1 MHEVQTLYNIINS
14 KMKLELELDL
24 EQFLQYTAVL
34 TAVKTN
40 GDPGLQKRKK
50 KPGYSTENV
59 VFPFFYSKLEALTV
73 SVKATCHDS
82 LKILSISV
90 FFISCSWIT
99 GTQL

>member
-50 KPGYSTENV
+50 KTRL
-59 VFPFFYSKLEALTV
+59 FY
-73 SVKATCHDS
+73 
-82 LKILSISV
+82 
-90 FFISCSWIT
+90 
-99 GTQL
+99 

>member
-40 GDPGLQKRKK
+40 GDPSLQKRKK
-50 KPGYSTENV
+50 KNRL
-59 VFPFFYSKLEALTV
+59 FY
-73 SVKATCHDS
+73 
-82 LKILSISV
+82 
-90 FFISCSWIT
+90 
-99 GTQL
+99 